1 MMSRAPGREGEE
13 RFLLDS
19 TRKSDGC
26 PHAFATGG
34 VTSVA
39 NCGISN
45 VGHAVRGLFS
55 GLQSPSGPPKAF
67 DSCPSG
73 RP

>member
-26 PHAFATGG
+26 PYDICHRGG
-34 VTSVA
+34 D
-39 NCGISN
+39 IRRELW
-45 VGHAVRGLFS
+45 H
-55 GLQSPSGPPKAF
+55 K
-67 DSCPSG
+67 
-73 RP
+73 

>member
-1 MMSRAPGREGEE
+1 MMSRAPSREGEE

-26 PHAFATGG
+26 PYDICHRG